1 MGLYVGAITLGLI
14 YAYLAIG
21 VYITFRVFDF
31 PDITVDGSITLG
43 AAVCAILLVND
54 WNPLLAML
62 IALIAGMMA
71 GALTALIHTRFRVNG
86 LLSGILVMT
95 ALYSINLHVMGRSNV
110 PLLKETTII
119 TMLETMDLPLNR
131 EALSLLLFGIL
142 GVGLWL
148 LMVWLFKTD
157 LGTAMRTT
165 GDNPVMIAAQ
175 GTNVNRMKILGIALS
190 NGLVAFSGALV
201 VQYQGFADVGMGIGM
216 LVFGLAA
223 VIIGETIVGKRKMKW
238 IFLGVILGSI
248 LFRVLIAFALSI
260 GLNPVDLKLIT
271 AVFVLLAIILPRI
284 IEKAKKKNDIRK

>member
-1 MGLYVGAITLGLI
+1 MGLYIGAVSLGLT
-14 YAYLAIG
+14 YAFLALG
-21 VYITFRVFDF
+21 VYITFRVFEF

-43 AAVCAILLVND
+43 AAVCAILLVNG

-62 IALIAGMMA
+62 MAVIAGMIA
-71 GALTALIHTRFRVNG
+71 GALTALIHTQFKVNG

-119 TMLETMDLPLNR
+119 TLLETLELPLNR
-131 EALSLLLFGIL
+131 EAISLSLFAIL
-142 GVGLWL
+142 GLGIWL

-157 LGTAMRTT
+157 LGTAMRAT
-165 GDNPVMIAAQ
+165 GDNEVMIAAQ
-175 GTNVNRMKILGIALS
+175 GVNVNRMKVLGIAIS

-201 VQYQGFADVGMGIGM
+201 AQYQGFADVGMGIGM

-238 IFLGVILGSI
+238 IFLGVIFGSI
-248 LFRVLIAFALSI
+248 LFRNLIAFALSI

-271 AVFVLLAIILPRI
+271 AVFVLLAIIIPKI
-284 IEKAKKKNDIRK
+284 IEKVKVKNDIRK

>member
-1 MGLYVGAITLGLI
+1 MGLYIGAVSLGLT
-14 YAYLAIG
+14 YAFLALG
-21 VYITFRVFDF
+21 VYITFRVFEF

-43 AAVCAILLVND
+43 AAVCAILLVHG
-54 WNPLLAML
+54 WNPLLAMVMAVL
-62 IALIAGMMA
+62 AGMIA
-71 GALTALIHTRFRVNG
+71 GALTALIHTQFKVNG

-110 PLLKETTII
+110 PLLKQDTII
-119 TMLETMDLPLNR
+119 TMLEALELPISR
-131 EALSLLLFGIL
+131 EAISLSLFTIL
-142 GVGLWL
+142 GLGIWL

-157 LGTAMRTT
+157 LGTAMRAT
-165 GDNPVMIAAQ
+165 GDNEVMIAAQ
-175 GTNVNRMKILGIALS
+175 GVNVNRMKVLGIAIS

-201 VQYQGFADVGMGIGM
+201 AQYQGFADVGMGIGM

-248 LFRVLIAFALSI
+248 LFRILIAFALSI

-271 AVFVLLAIILPRI
+271 AVFVLLAIIIPKI
-284 IEKAKKKNDIRK
+284 IEKVKVKNDLRK

>member
-1 MGLYVGAITLGLI
+1 MGLYIGAVSLGLT
-14 YAYLAIG
+14 YAFLALG
-21 VYITFRVFDF
+21 VYITFRVFEF

-43 AAVCAILLVND
+43 AAVCAILLVNG

-62 IALIAGMMA
+62 MAVLAGMIA
-71 GALTALIHTRFRVNG
+71 GALTALIHTQFKVNG

-110 PLLKETTII
+110 PLLKEDTII
-119 TMLETMDLPLNR
+119 TMLEALELPLSR
-131 EALSLLLFGIL
+131 EAISLSLFGIL
-142 GVGLWL
+142 GLGIWL

-157 LGTAMRTT
+157 LGTAMRAT
-165 GDNPVMIAAQ
+165 GDNEVMIAAQ
-175 GTNVNRMKILGIALS
+175 GVNVNKMKVLGIALS

-201 VQYQGFADVGMGIGM
+201 AQYQGFADVGMGIGM

-248 LFRVLIAFALSI
+248 LFRILIAFALSI

-271 AVFVLLAIILPRI
+271 AVFVLLAIIIPKI
-284 IEKAKKKNDIRK
+284 IEKVKGVG